1 MPSTLLPV
9 RGVRPVNEAFDV
21 NSLPLVT
28 RPALLG
34 WAPRMLRLMVVLRL
48 LGLGLSLSLPRC
60 LELRGLPYR
69 RQLVSWCL

>member
-1 MPSTLLPV
+1 MLPV

-48 LGLGLSLSLPRC
+48 LGLGLSLPRC
-60 LELRGLPYR
+60 LELRRLPYR